1 MKDLDNGKVVG
12 VVLADVRKVV
22 NHQLLLNKL
31 FDCGIGD
38 SALAWFKSYLSDRTQ
53 QLIAPEGLP
62 RVPCTQGV
70 PQGSVLGPV
79 LFSLYVRGLPSCVN
93 NSTVLQFADDVNM
106 YAAGDS
112 AEEVIGTLNGD
123 LLKLSAYLKG
133 KRMALNPAKRSS
145 SSLTDRQQQCL
156 VPPVSSLT
164 ASMFFE
170 RSPHAILA
178 LLLTST

>member
-12 VVLADVRKVV
+12 VVLADVRKVFDSV
-22 NHQLLLNKL
+22 NHQLLSNKL

-70 PQGSVLGPV
+70 PQESVLGPV
-79 LFSLYVRGLPSCVN
+79 LFSLYVRGLQN

-133 KRMALNPAKRSS
+133 KRMTLNPAKTKF
-145 SSLTDRQQQCL
+145 LL
-156 VPPVSSLT
+156 
-164 ASMFFE
+164 
-170 RSPHAILA
+170 PHRGARRELMVVVVRRRA
-178 LLLTST
+178 LCQNCAA